1 MIDGEPPTPDEPPTP
16 AARPRLWNPNAAANW
31 SLLLTPIFGACLH
44 AANWRALGQPERAAK
59 NVAWVW
65 VEVGFIVI
73 VILSC
78 SLPESAALDK
88 GLQFVGF
95 GLLLAWYFGQGRP
108 QVRYVRETH
117 GDDYDRRGWVVPL
130 LCGVVGW
137 VAYFGLVMAASTAL
151 AVLRP
156 VTAAGLAEQVRPLIL
171 TEWHKDPAARDAR
184 IESLTL
190 AHQGG
195 NNYAGTVDATVGGRP
210 QKYTLTVTH
219 SRAMMEWRIHPVPPD
234 LGTLVAIGTH
244 RLYFTPG
251 VTAAEA
257 KRLGDYLTK
266 SGFFAGEN
274 KAVQLAKSGATY
286 QVRTPVTDGF
296 DRLPDTAETARW
308 FAAELSEAV
317 FDSAPT
323 ELHLCDGRFVTLRV
337 VTMH

>member
-1 MIDGEPPTPDEPPTP
+1 MIDGEPPTPNEPPTP
-16 AARPRLWNPNAAANW
+16 VARPRLWNPNAAANW
-31 SLLLTPIFGACLH
+31 SLLFTPIFGAYLH
-44 AANWRALGQPERAAK
+44 AANWRALGRPERAAK
-59 NVAWVW
+59 NVAWIW
-65 VEVGFIVI
+65 VEVGFDIV
-73 VILSC
+73 VLLSRF
-78 SLPESAALDK
+78 LRESAALDRV
-88 GLQFVGF
+88 LQFGGL

-117 GDDYDRRGWVVPL
+117 GDEYDRRGWAVPL
-130 LCGVVGW
+130 LCGVAGW
-137 VAYFGLVMAASTAL
+137 VTYLGLVTAALTAM

-156 VTAAGLAEQVRPLIL
+156 VTAADLAEQVRPLIL
-171 TEWHKDPAARDAR
+171 IEWHKDPAARDAR

-210 QKYTLTVTH
+210 QKYTLTVVTA
-219 SRAMMEWRIHPVPPD
+219 SARLDWRVEPVVPD
-234 LGTLVAIGTH
+234 FGTLVAIGTH

-296 DRLPDTAETARW
+296 DRLPDTAETARR

-323 ELHLCDGRFVTLRV
+323 ELHLCDGNLVTLRV
-337 VTMH
+337 VTMN